1 MGNSYS
7 DTYGPR
13 PLVLVSPPVGVI
25 GSQYIAQQP
34 TILYLRELISLSG
47 EEFKIKDSN
56 GTVLFRCHGHFFS
69 GLSQKKTVM
78 DMFGNPVFNIKHKVL
93 SFTKAYELYLG
104 DNSQKLLGDIDTH
117 ITMTCSKMTALLTT
131 LGGTACQFIVK
142 GDFRVH
148 EAFIFRGDPKRGGTL
163 LAKVFRPVTAR
174 QIFLDKHDYCLE
186 IAPGVD
192 MALMVSLCIMM
203 DESYKD

>member
-13 PLVLVSPPVGVI
+13 PLVLVNPPVGVI

-47 EEFKIKDSN
+47 DDFKIKDSN
-56 GTVLFRCHGHFFS
+56 GTVLFRCHGRFFS
-69 GLSQKKTVM
+69 GFSQKKTVM
-78 DMFGNPVFNIKHKVL
+78 DMHGNPVFNIKHKVL

-117 ITMTCSKMTALLTT
+117 
-131 LGGTACQFIVK
+131 
-142 GDFRVH
+142 
-148 EAFIFRGDPKRGGTL
+148 
-163 LAKVFRPVTAR
+163 
-174 QIFLDKHDYCLE
+174 
-186 IAPGVD
+186 
-192 MALMVSLCIMM
+192 
-203 DESYKD
+203 